1 MTTPASTGSKIKHA
15 LRLNH
20 ALKLVWQ
27 AGPGRAI
34 LSTALIIIQSVL
46 PVITLYLI
54 KLIVDEVT
62 FSISAPDKTAAFE
75 QIIVLIALAAGIALL
90 QAFCQL
96 TAGFVREAQS
106 LYVTDYVTNIIHE
119 KSIDVDLAYY
129 ENPDYFNTFHRAQ
142 QQGPYRPTRIVNGL
156 MQIGQ
161 SGISLLAMVGL
172 LFSFHWGTAGLLFL
186 AAIPGLVVRL
196 KYTGILFKWQQNAT
210 QKERKAG
217 YFSSMLT
224 GEAHAKEIRLFGIGR
239 LFADHFNTLR
249 RQLRRERLG
258 ISRKQAVS
266 GLIAQAGTVTALAG
280 GLGLIVYR
288 TLHGVIT
295 IGDMVMYF
303 QAFQRSIALL
313 RNFLTGLAGIYE
325 DNMFISNFYEFLE
338 IKNDIQLPD
347 HPKPVPRPIKK
358 GIVFD
363 HVSFKYPLSPRNVL
377 KDISFTIAPHETIA
391 IVGENGSGK
400 TTLVKLLCRFYDP
413 TAGRILLDSIDLSQ
427 YNPKDLHNEIGIL
440 FQDFA
445 RYHLSARENIWLGD
459 INVPLD
465 QEEGRKQIISSA
477 HKADADAMISKLP
490 DGYDT
495 ILGRWLEH
503 GEELSQGE
511 WQKISLARSFMRSS
525 QLIILDEPTSSLDA
539 NSEYEIF
546 KKFRLLT
553 QEKTAV
559 IISHRFSTVQMAD
572 RIFVLEHGRLIENG
586 THQELLDL
594 GGKYAS
600 MYTVQAQSYR

>member
-1 MTTPASTGSKIKHA
+1 
-15 LRLNH
+15 
-20 ALKLVWQ
+20 LVWQ

-34 LSTALIIIQSVL
+34 LSTVLIIIQSVL
-46 PVITLYLI
+46 PVIALYLI
-54 KLIVDEVT
+54 KLIVDAVT
-62 FSISAPDKTAAFE
+62 FSISALDKTAAFE
-75 QIIVLIALAAGIALL
+75 QILVLIGLAAGIALL

-96 TAGFVREAQS
+96 AAGFIREAQS
-106 LYVTDYVTNIIHE
+106 LYVTDYVNHIIHE
-119 KSIDVDLAYY
+119 KSIDLDLAYY

-156 MQIGQ
+156 IQIGQ

-196 KYTGILFKWQQNAT
+196 KYTGILFKWQQHAT

-224 GEAHAKEIRLFGIGR
+224 GEAHAKEVRLFGIGG
-239 LFADHFNTLR
+239 LFTDHFKTLR

-258 ISRKQAVS
+258 ISRKRAVS
-266 GLIAQAGTVTALAG
+266 GFIAQAGAVAALAG

-303 QAFQRSIALL
+303 QAFQRCITLL
-313 RNFLTGLAGIYE
+313 RDFLTGLAGIYE
-325 DNMFISNFYEFLE
+325 DNMFISNFYEFLN

-347 HPKPVPRPIKK
+347 HPKPVPRPIKE

-363 HVSFKYPLSPRNVL
+363 HVSFKYPLSRRNVL
-377 KDISFTIAPHETIA
+377 EDISFTIAPHETIA
-391 IVGENGSGK
+391 LVGENGSGK

-413 TAGRILLDSIDLSQ
+413 TAGRILLDSIDLSK
-427 YNPKDLHNEIGIL
+427 YDPKDLRKEISIL

-445 RYHLSARENIWLGD
+445 RYHLSAKENIWLGD

-477 HKADADAMISKLP
+477 HKAGADAMISKLP
-490 DGYDT
+490 EGYDT
-495 ILGRWLEH
+495 TLGRWLDH

-511 WQKISLARSFMRSS
+511 WQKIALARSFMRSS

-546 KKFRLLT
+546 KKFKILT
-553 QEKTAV
+553 QDKSAV

-572 RIFVLEHGRLIENG
+572 RIFVLEDGKLIENG